1 MYNQYQEYR
10 LKRYS
15 YFPGCSA
22 ESTGLGLGLSALAI
36 AAPLEIELEE
46 IEDWN
51 CCGSTPYGSLDEEA
65 AIVVAARNLAL
76 AEKAGCDI
84 VTPCSSCYV
93 TLEKANRHL
102 KEHPTT
108 LAKVNEALAVAGL
121 SYGGRLR
128 VRHLVDVLINDV
140 SPEYIAGKV
149 TRRLDGLKV
158 APYYGCQLVRP
169 QYGLDDTE
177 LPCTLDRLVTCT
189 GAEAVDFPLKARC
202 CGGSLTLSEEDK
214 VLRLMYQL
222 LDNAAASGAQCLVT
236 PCPLCQTN
244 LDAYQGRVN
253 SKYKTSFNI
262 PVLYITQ
269 LIGLA
274 LGLDAEKLGLNT
286 NIVSPRAV
294 LDYIDTQSRNIAVQT
309 VGSEK

>member
-1 MYNQYQEYR
+1 M
-10 LKRYS
+10 KTYS

-22 ESTGLGLGLSALAI
+22 ESTGLGLGLSTLAI
-36 AAPLEIELEE
+36 AAPLDIELIE

-76 AEKAGCDI
+76 AEKAGHDI

-93 TLEKANRHL
+93 TLEKTNRHL
-102 KEHPTT
+102 REHTALLT
-108 LAKVNEALAVAGL
+108 KVNKALAVAGL
-121 SYGGRLR
+121 SYNGSLR
-128 VRHLVDVLINDV
+128 VRHIVDVLVNDV
-140 SPEYIAGKV
+140 TPEYISGKV
-149 TRRLDGLKV
+149 SQKFEGLKV

-177 LPCTLDRLVTCT
+177 LPSTLDRLVTCT

-202 CGGSLTLSEEDK
+202 CGGSLTLSEEEN
-214 VLRLMYQL
+214 VLRLMYL
-222 LDNAAASGAQCLVT
+222 LLENATASGAQCLVT
-236 PCPLCQTN
+236 ACPLCQTN
-244 LDAYQGRVN
+244 LDAYQERVN
-253 SKYKTSFNI
+253 SRYKTHFNM

-274 LGLDAEKLGLNT
+274 LGIDAEKLALST
-286 NIVSPRAV
+286 SIVSPRAV
-294 LDYIDTQSRNIAVQT
+294 LEHIAHIKNKVT
-309 VGSEK
+309 A

>member
-1 MYNQYQEYR
+1 
-10 LKRYS
+10 LKHYS

-22 ESTGLGLGLSALAI
+22 ESTGLGLGLSAQAI
-36 AAPLEIELEE
+36 AAPLDIELNE

-51 CCGSTPYGSLDEEA
+51 CCGSTPYGSLDEEG

-76 AEKAGCDI
+76 AEKVGFDV

-93 TLEKANRHL
+93 TLAKANRHL
-102 KEHPTT
+102 HEHPAM
-108 LAKVNEALAVAGL
+108 LSKVNAALAVAGL
-121 SYGGRLR
+121 SYSGRLR
-128 VRHLVDVLINDV
+128 VRHLVDILVNDV
-140 SPEYIAGKV
+140 TPELIAGKI
-149 TRRLDGLKV
+149 RNKLEGLKV

-177 LPCTLDRLVTCT
+177 LPHTLDRLVTCT
-189 GAEAVDFPLKARC
+189 GAEAIDFPLKARC

-214 VLRLMYQL
+214 VLRLMYRL
-222 LDNAAASGAQCLVT
+222 LENAAASGAQCLVT

-253 SKYKTSFNI
+253 SKFKTSFNI

-274 LGLDAEKLGLNT
+274 LGVEAEKLGLNT
-286 NIVSPRAV
+286 NIVSPRTV
-294 LDYIDTQSRNIAVQT
+294 LDQIKSKVTA
-309 VGSEK
+309 

>member
-1 MYNQYQEYR
+1 
-10 LKRYS
+10 LKTYS

-22 ESTGLGLGLSALAI
+22 ESTGLGLGLSALAV
-36 AAPLEIELEE
+36 AGPLDIELVE

-51 CCGSTPYGSLDEEA
+51 CCGSTPYGSLDEES

-76 AEKAGCDI
+76 AEKTGHDI

-93 TLEKANRHL
+93 TLEKNNRHL
-102 KEHPTT
+102 QEHPAL
-108 LAKVNEALAVAGL
+108 LARVNGALAAAGL
-121 SYGGRLR
+121 NYRGQLR
-128 VRHLVDVLINDV
+128 VRHLVDVLVNDV
-140 SPEYIAGKV
+140 TPEYIAGKIS
-149 TRRLDGLKV
+149 RRLEGLKA

-177 LPCTLDRLVTCT
+177 RPQTLDRLVTCT
-189 GAEAVDFPLKARC
+189 GAEAVDFPLKAHC

-214 VLRLMYQL
+214 VLWLMYQL
-222 LDNAAASGAQCLVT
+222 LENAVGNGAQCLVT

-253 SKYKTSFNI
+253 SRFKTKFNI

-274 LGLDAEKLGLNT
+274 LGIEEKKLGLDT

-294 LDYIDTQSRNIAVQT
+294 LDLIYNSVNTRTAEP
-309 VGSEK
+309 VGEKII

>member
-1 MYNQYQEYR
+1 M
-10 LKRYS
+10 KKYS

-36 AAPLEIELEE
+36 TAPLEIELEE

-76 AEKAGCDI
+76 AEKPGYDV
-84 VTPCSSCYV
+84 VTPCSSCYI
-93 TLEKANRHL
+93 TLAKANRHL
-102 KEHPTT
+102 QEHPAM
-108 LAKVNEALAVAGL
+108 LARVNAALGVAGL

-128 VRHLVDVLINDV
+128 VRHLVDILVNDV
-140 SPEYIAGKV
+140 TPEYIADKV
-149 TRRLDGLKV
+149 TRRLEGLKV

-177 LPCTLDRLVTCT
+177 LPQTLDRLVTCT

-202 CGGSLTLSEEDK
+202 CGGSLMLSEEGK
-214 VLRLMYQL
+214 VLGLMYRL
-222 LDNAAASGAQCLVT
+222 LENAAASGAQCLVT

-253 SKYKTSFNI
+253 YKFKTKFNI

-274 LGLDAEKLGLNT
+274 LGVEAEKLGLNT

-294 LDYIDTQSRNIAVQT
+294 LDQIKNKVAA
-309 VGSEK
+309 

>member
-1 MYNQYQEYR
+1 
-10 LKRYS
+10 LKQYS
-15 YFPGCSA
+15 YFPGCTA
-22 ESTGLGLGLSALAI
+22 ESTGLGLGVSTLAI
-36 AAPLEIELEE
+36 AAPLDIELSE

-51 CCGSTPYGSLDEEA
+51 CCGSTPYGSLDEET
-65 AIVVAARNLAL
+65 AIAVAARNLAL
-76 AEKAGCDI
+76 AEKAGFDI

-93 TLEKANRHL
+93 TLAKANLHL
-102 KEHPTT
+102 QEHPAM
-108 LAKVNEALAVAGL
+108 LSKVNAALAVAGL
-121 SYGGRLR
+121 SYGGRRR
-128 VRHLVDVLINDV
+128 VRHLVDVLYNDV
-140 SPEYIAGKV
+140 TPEYITGKV
-149 TRRLDGLKV
+149 KNQLKGLKV

-177 LPCTLDRLVTCT
+177 LPHTLDRLVTCT

-222 LDNAAASGAQCLVT
+222 LDNATASGARCLVT

-253 SKYKTSFNI
+253 SKFKTSFKI

-274 LGLDAEKLGLNT
+274 LGLDAVKLGLNT
-286 NIVSPRAV
+286 NIVSPREV
-294 LDYIDTQSRNIAVQT
+294 IDCAYNPVNYKMAHPVAKE
-309 VGSEK
+309 G